1 MTRSEQNTN
10 FESGLTHAGCFS
22 DIIQSQLTNH
32 QKTEAIQG
40 KYGRRLP
47 NDYDYLRLWEALMHP
62 ENSCPIS
69 AKQRQI
75 IVDKYKAF
83 DNMEN
88 TGVGQKASHV
98 TYVKFLCPKTILP
111 ALCAIHQNALETN
124 NPVNLRRASMALV
137 IFNQALDILQP
148 PNPSREL
155 ELNKIKMRAA
165 QRHTTEGFVYPY
177 PPEHQLSERFAEIRL
192 QAGDGS
198 SNDLNHLQVLM
209 YLAKRTAAE
218 LITANL
224 DRLDIKLDPAI
235 PIPPQIKPG
244 GFQKLAELALDEYL
258 ESEQGVTFPSFL
270 SEEVKKSDAVFL
282 SVDFNS
288 VMNVDET
295 WANTLLL
302 AQVIEYFNQLS
313 IVFQKTFKGTKQLYA
328 ILNTGRPM
336 EFAWGVLQTLSP
348 IKALNTLGVGEGGRV
363 ILSDII
369 KGTTETTIENHSLWR
384 AELDALQK
392 HLLSKINNP
401 ETVRIEPKRAVLS
414 ISLAEQDTADTP
426 EAKWHHQDQNNRPVN
441 PGWINKEIISYLQEQ
456 QIRITNQVAELDR
469 NLQLLPALQAKVN
482 NIPGTLDDF
491 DEETIELLQKD
502 LNVTES
508 AWFSSK
514 RKSSHRLKTIKLM
527 QETLNGKYNPT
538 AGFIDIGDRTSNK
551 YSALVYTMRK
561 HGINPSNT
569 VTVHVDDSDAGLL
582 TETQSGVGEANE
594 NVGKVILVGVAN
606 SKGKFLDQVKKR
618 AETGRGLLTYGDAT
632 LGLLAVIKGLV
643 LLIDDLKS

>member
-1 MTRSEQNTN
+1 MTTSIEKGSTPAQG
-10 FESGLTHAGCFS
+10 FL
-22 DIIQSQLTNH
+22 DIVQSQSSAH
-32 QKTEAIQG
+32 QKAARIETG
-40 KYGRRLP
+40 YRRCLP
-47 NDYDYLRLWEALMHP
+47 GDYDYLRLWETLMHP
-62 ENSCPIS
+62 DNPCPIS
-69 AKQRQI
+69 AEQRQI
-75 IVDKYKAF
+75 IVDKYIAF

-88 TGVGQKASHV
+88 SGVGPKASHV

-124 NPVNLRRASMALV
+124 NPVNLRRAAMALI

-148 PNPSREL
+148 PNPNRET
-155 ELNKIKMRAA
+155 ELNNVKMRAS
-165 QRHTTEGFVYPY
+165 QLHTSEGFVYSY

-198 SNDLNHLQVLM
+198 SNDLNRLQVLI
-209 YLAKRTAAE
+209 YLAKKTAAE
-218 LITANL
+218 LISANL
-224 DRLDIKLDPAI
+224 DRSDIKLDPAI
-235 PIPPQIKPG
+235 PLPRQIKPG

-270 SEEVKKSDAVFL
+270 SEEVKKSEAVFL

-302 AQVIEYFNQLS
+302 AHTIEYFNQLS
-313 IVFQKTFKGTKQLYA
+313 LVFQKTFKGTKQLYA
-328 ILNTGRPM
+328 ILNTGRPKD
-336 EFAWGVLQTLSP
+336 FAWGVLQTLSP
-348 IKALNTLGVGEGGRV
+348 IKNLNTLGVAEGGRV
-363 ILSDII
+363 ILSDLI
-369 KGTTETTIENHSLWR
+369 KGTMEITLENHPLWK
-384 AELDALQK
+384 AELDSLQK
-392 HLLSKINNP
+392 HLLSKIKNSGK
-401 ETVRIEPKRAVLS
+401 VIIEPKHTVLS
-414 ISLAEQDTADTP
+414 ISLASPNTLETP
-426 EAKWHHQDQNNRPVN
+426 EAKWHHQDQKNQPVN
-441 PGWINKEIISYLQEQ
+441 PKWINKEIFSYLQEQ
-456 QIRITNQVAELDR
+456 QIRITNQLAELDR

-482 NIPGTLDDF
+482 NIPGTLADF

-514 RKSSHRLKTIKLM
+514 RKFSHRLKTIQLM

-538 AGFIDIGDRTSNK
+538 AGYIDIGDRTSNK
-551 YSALVYTMRK
+551 YSALVYAMRK
-561 HGINPSNT
+561 QGINPGNT
-569 VTVHVDDSDAGLL
+569 VTIHVDDSDAGLL

-594 NVGKVILVGVAN
+594 SVEKVILVGVAN

-618 AETGRGLLTYGDAT
+618 AENGRGLLTYGDAT

-643 LLIDDLKS
+643 LLIDDLKSQ